1 MSIPLR
7 PLLVVLLAVPAFA
20 QAPTPGKMPP
30 KSTSTM
36 AKEGGDKDGKGGK
49 DKMTSPT
56 ASTMSKE
63 GGDKDGKGGKDK
75 MTSPATSTMYKEGGD
90 KGGKGP
96 KVDAMKGAPA
106 MQHTGMQNTGMQ
118 NAQKAGMKP

>member
-1 MSIPLR
+1 MSTPLR

-20 QAPTPGKMPP
+20 QTHTPGKMPP
-30 KSTSTM
+30 PSTSTM
-36 AKEGGDKDGKGGK
+36 SKEGGDKDGKGGK
-49 DKMTSPT
+49 DKMTTPT

-75 MTSPATSTMYKEGGD
+75 MTSPATSTMVKEGGD

-106 MQHTGMQNTGMQ
+106 MHNTGMQSTGMQ